1 MVPIRNPLCSSLIRS
16 ASDCVLSDKETEKE
30 SMEQVLAL
38 GRNLWH
44 QETVLS
50 NFKCGSAGRAVH
62 HWQLVVLLVS
72 YVDVVGDADGVVW
85 W

>member
-16 ASDCVLSDKETEKE
+16 ASDCVLSDREREYGTC
-30 SMEQVLAL
+30 SGVGSQFMAP
-38 GRNLWH
+38 
-44 QETVLS
+44 ETVLN